1 MVAVAGIV
9 WQNSQVYLDKFMFLL
24 VTHVWI
30 IVKFN
35 VLNSGIQL
43 TLFSVLHFMTVS
55 VVLSAV

>member
-43 TLFSVLHFMTVS
+43 TLFSVS
-55 VVLSAV
+55 SCIS